1 MEHHDAHGRAI
12 GERRGRVFYIQICGI
27 ATKAIGTALC
37 AEADRTI
44 GDGDVVD
51 FMNDWSEM
59 VSFDTEWR
67 KAMVNW
73 GMTHPKKVRSFFIL
87 LKSAMV
93 SVGVNISAIPLRAV
107 GVKLTTTSDRKVFEE
122 KLREAMDA
130 CAEPVASGAGG

>member
-1 MEHHDAHGRAI
+1 MEHRDAHGTAI
-12 GERRGRVFYIQICGI
+12 GERRGPVFYIQICGI

-44 GDGDVVD
+44 PDGDAVD

-67 KAMVNW
+67 QAMVNW
-73 GMTHPKKVRSFFIL
+73 GMSHPEKVRSFFIL

-93 SVGVNISAIPLRAV
+93 SVGVNLSAIPLRAV
-107 GVKLTTTSDRKVFEE
+107 GVKLTTTTDREVFDE
-122 KLREAMDA
+122 KLREAMGA
-130 CAEPVASGAGG
+130 CAGPVAGD